1 MIKSLK
7 YKLKSLINY
16 LILKKIK
23 NTSNVNIYK
32 IIHNAKIM
40 IKISTTM
47 INFGKLSSSIKY
59 HINEYNNST
68 NISLNIPKK
77 LIKFK

>member
-7 YKLKSLINY
+7 YKLKSSINY

-32 IIHNAKIM
+32 IIRNAKIM

-47 INFGKLSSSIKY
+47 INSGKLFLSIKY
-59 HINEYNNST
+59 HINEYKNLT
-68 NISLNIPKK
+68 NI
-77 LIKFK
+77 